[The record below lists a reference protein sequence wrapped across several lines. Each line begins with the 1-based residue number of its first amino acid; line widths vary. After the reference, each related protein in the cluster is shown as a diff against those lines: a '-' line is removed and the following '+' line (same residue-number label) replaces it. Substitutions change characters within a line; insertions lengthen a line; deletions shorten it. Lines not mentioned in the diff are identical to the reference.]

1 MDKHYTIHSRLLYFG
16 MDTLLL
22 RAFVETADAGS
33 LSRAA
38 RQLALSQPS
47 LTGQIQRLEL
57 HMGTPLFDRH
67 GRGVTMTDAGK
78 ALYPRARRILEEVR
92 ATEDAVRREGAD
104 GAGTLSVGAIP
115 TVAPYVLPAAV
126 QRMRARHTALRVE
139 LREDYSAVLAKLL
152 LDGTLDVVIAALPYP
167 FEHLDTEFLGRDELV
182 VAVPASHTAA
192 RAGRIT
198 LSQLRDAPAVTLDPA
213 HCLGEQVAGFCSS
226 RQLSPSVVCRS
237 AQLTTVLELVGA
249 GVGISI
255 VPAMAAVRHNTPQC
269 AYVPLADH
277 TLQREIVAV
286 WRRGAAQSV
295 QARAFVECVREV
307 VRE

>member
-1 MDKHYTIHSRLLYFG
+1 
-16 MDTLLL
+16 MDTTLL

-38 RQLALSQPS
+38 RHLALSQPS
-47 LTGQIQRLEL
+47 LTGQIQRLEAHL
-57 HMGTPLFDRH
+57 GTPLFDRH
-67 GRGVTMTDAGK
+67 GRGVTLTEAGE
-78 ALYPRARRILEEVR
+78 ALYPRARRILDEVR
-92 ATEDAVRREGAD
+92 NTEDAVRREGAE

-126 QRMRARHTALRVE
+126 QRLRARHTATRVE

-152 LDGTLDVVIAALPYP
+152 LDGALDVVIAALPYA
-167 FEHLDTEFLGRDELV
+167 FEHLDTEVLGTDALV
-182 VAVPASHTAA
+182 VAVPASHASA

-237 AQLTTVLELVGA
+237 AQLATVLELVGA

-269 AYVPLADH
+269 AYVPLAEH
-277 TLQREIVAV
+277 ALQREIVAV
-286 WRRGAAQSV
+286 WRRGAVQSAA
-295 QARAFVECVREV
+295 ARAFVECVREV
-307 VRE
+307 VRVG

>member
-1 MDKHYTIHSRLLYFG
+1 
-16 MDTLLL
+16 MDTTLL

-38 RQLALSQPS
+38 RHLALSQPS
-47 LTGQIQRLEL
+47 LTGQIQRLEAHL
-57 HMGTPLFDRH
+57 GTPLFDRH
-67 GRGVTMTDAGK
+67 GRGVTLTEAGE
-78 ALYPRARRILEEVR
+78 ALYPRARRILDEVR
-92 ATEDAVRREGAD
+92 NTEDAVRREGAE

-126 QRMRARHTALRVE
+126 QRLRARHTATRVE

-152 LDGTLDVVIAALPYP
+152 LDGALDVVIAALPYA
-167 FEHLDTEFLGRDELV
+167 FEHLDTEVLGTDALV
-182 VAVPASHTAA
+182 VAVPASHASA

-237 AQLTTVLELVGA
+237 AQLATVLELVGA

-269 AYVPLADH
+269 AYVPLAEH
-277 TLQREIVAV
+277 ALQREIVAV
-286 WRRGAAQSV
+286 WRRGAAQSAA
-295 QARAFVECVREV
+295 ARAFVECVREV
-307 VRE
+307 VRVG

>member
-1 MDKHYTIHSRLLYFG
+1 
-16 MDTLLL
+16 MDTTLL

-38 RQLALSQPS
+38 RHLALSQPS
-47 LTGQIQRLEL
+47 LTGQIQRLEAHL
-57 HMGTPLFDRH
+57 GTPLFDRH
-67 GRGVTMTDAGK
+67 GRGVTLTEAGA
-78 ALYPRARRILEEVR
+78 ALYPRARRILDEVR
-92 ATEDAVRREGAD
+92 NTEDAVRREGAE

-126 QRMRARHTALRVE
+126 QRLRARHTATRVE

-152 LDGTLDVVIAALPYP
+152 LDGALDVVIAALPYA
-167 FEHLDTEFLGRDELV
+167 FEHLDTEVLGTDALV
-182 VAVPASHTAA
+182 VAVPASHASA

-237 AQLTTVLELVGA
+237 AQLATVLELVGA

-269 AYVPLADH
+269 AYVPLAEH
-277 TLQREIVAV
+277 ALQREIVAV
-286 WRRGAAQSV
+286 WRRGAAQSAA
-295 QARAFVECVREV
+295 ARAFVECVREV
-307 VRE
+307 VRVG